1 MEIEKI
7 IKNLVEET
15 IELRMQQYKELLLN
29 ELNVNQNPYL
39 SRQEAATYLGV
50 CLASLDNYV
59 RSGRIEKFK
68 AGRKTLFRRKDLQRL
83 PV

>member
-1 MEIEKI
+1 MHLDQIVRK
-7 IKNLVEET
+7 LVEET
-15 IELRMQQYKELLLN
+15 VELRLETFRQSLIEQMCIS
-29 ELNVNQNPYL
+29 QNPYL
-39 SRQEAATYLGV
+39 TRQEAASYLGV

-68 AGRKTLFRRKDLQRL
+68 AGRKTLFRREDLQRL